1 MSSAV
6 SHGGVH
12 CAVDT
17 RPSPLPLQME
27 GHLEEIE
34 KQMGQLALAVKAARE
49 SDRLRESA
57 RARQDREV
65 KELAV
70 LVEQMHVVQRGRAKV
85 VRDLHNSVVNLRWRL
100 WTVDERLERARAAR
114 ASGAWPLYSAAVLA
128 EVEAEVEAQVEAQ
141 VEVEGDWV
149 EATAPQALQ
158 AKVAE
163 LETSAAVMKQQLLA
177 AEGRCAA
184 AEGRCAAAH
193 AEVVAG
199 AAARQVILAESVRLL
214 AALREVETELA
225 RTLPERSLSLQ
236 KEIIAADRAL
246 RDELFTKKLEKP
258 LMIIPPDMAPE
269 MAPCGPMEE
278 GAIKTIVNGLYTWD
292 QSRAPQLLGTSVDE
306 RLEHRLHVF
315 PGPMSDMRRNAAGE
329 LWLEPCSQGGAKA
342 NSSDS
347 SFSGF
352 GNTED
357 ARTGRLN
364 PYGTHNFSEHR
375 GAMELWVS
383 HSDGND
389 GLVHSAIRHVATGRA
404 VLPPIVALIFL
415 SQSHEEWSSFTRG
428 VGMKQNHLVSQKA
441 VKLKDAQGGTAKGV
455 LVVEVTMVGPT
466 AGSVQAVT
474 EDMLGAPIS
483 TEQQQVVVAARAAAR
498 ELARAAARDVVAAAW
513 QSARDVAAAAAGVA
527 VVPAASVVAANA
539 TVKRHGDWFAGTNKQ
554 WCSNCEDWFPA
565 STMSQHPINS
575 LEGGGRA
582 GVAARHRKAVQR

>member
-1 MSSAV
+1 
-6 SHGGVH
+6 
-12 CAVDT
+12 
-17 RPSPLPLQME
+17 
-27 GHLEEIE
+27 
-34 KQMGQLALAVKAARE
+34 
-49 SDRLRESA
+49 
-57 RARQDREV
+57 
-65 KELAV
+65 
-70 LVEQMHVVQRGRAKV
+70 
-85 VRDLHNSVVNLRWRL
+85 
-100 WTVDERLERARAAR
+100 
-114 ASGAWPLYSAAVLA
+114 
-128 EVEAEVEAQVEAQ
+128 
-141 VEVEGDWV
+141 
-149 EATAPQALQ
+149 
-158 AKVAE
+158 
-163 LETSAAVMKQQLLA
+163 
-177 AEGRCAA
+177 
-184 AEGRCAAAH
+184 
-193 AEVVAG
+193 
-199 AAARQVILAESVRLL
+199 
-214 AALREVETELA
+214 
-225 RTLPERSLSLQ
+225 
-236 KEIIAADRAL
+236 
-246 RDELFTKKLEKP
+246 
-258 LMIIPPDMAPE
+258 MIIPPDMAPE

-364 PYGTHNFSEHR
+364 PYGTHYFSENR

-415 SQSHEEWSSFTRG
+415 SQSHEEWSSFTRRA
-428 VGMKQNHLVSQKA
+428 GMKQQNHLVSQKA

-498 ELARAAARDVVAAAW
+498 ELARAAARDVARDVAAAAWQSAGAAAW

-565 STMSQHPINS
+565 NAMSLHPINS

>member
-1 MSSAV
+1 
-6 SHGGVH
+6 
-12 CAVDT
+12 
-17 RPSPLPLQME
+17 
-27 GHLEEIE
+27 
-34 KQMGQLALAVKAARE
+34 MGQLALAVKAARE

-70 LVEQMHVVQRGRAKV
+70 LVEQMYVGQRGRAKV

-184 AEGRCAAAH
+184 AH

-199 AAARQVILAESVRLL
+199 AAARQVILAESDRLL

-329 LWLEPCSQGGAKA
+329 LWLEPCSQRGAKA
-342 NSSDS
+342 NYSDS

-364 PYGTHNFSEHR
+364 PYGTHYFSENR

-415 SQSHEEWSSFTRG
+415 SQSHEEWSSFTRAFG
-428 VGMKQNHLVSQKA
+428 SKQNHLVSQKA

-498 ELARAAARDVVAAAW
+498 ELARAAARDV
-513 QSARDVAAAAAGVA
+513 ARDVAAAAAGVA

-565 STMSQHPINS
+565 NAMSLHPINS